1 MAYNRYENAHQK
13 LQRVHQNIRCFSDND
28 NDRSKMDT
36 LPSIGEL
43 AEPSITSYL
52 AYLVKKGK
60 VEQICFLLTQHI
72 TESCPTPKNLKDIT
86 RLLTNI
92 QKK

>member
-1 MAYNRYENAHQK
+1 
-13 LQRVHQNIRCFSDND
+13 
-28 NDRSKMDT
+28 MDT

-43 AEPSITSYL
+43 AELSITSYL
-52 AYLVKKGK
+52 VYLAKKGK
-60 VEQICFLLTQHI
+60 VKQICFLLTQYI

-86 RLLTNI
+86 RLLADI